1 MCLKFRPIIDQ
12 TNTYTYHATK
22 AISNYLKLLRSNEY
36 TTKDTQVLVAEIKP
50 LPPLN
55 DDEEDVSYDVQSLF
69 ANILVEE
76 TINYI
81 IDQVYNKGRLTPIC
95 KKLIFKRLLKK

>member
-1 MCLKFRPIIDQ
+1 MYLKFRPIIDQ
-12 TNTYTYHATK
+12 TNTYTYHAAK
-22 AISNYLKLLRSNEY
+22 AISDYLKLLRSNEY
-36 TTKDTQVLVAEIKP
+36 TIKDTQVLAAEIKP

-81 IDQVYNKGRLTPIC
+81 TD
-95 KKLIFKRLLKK
+95 